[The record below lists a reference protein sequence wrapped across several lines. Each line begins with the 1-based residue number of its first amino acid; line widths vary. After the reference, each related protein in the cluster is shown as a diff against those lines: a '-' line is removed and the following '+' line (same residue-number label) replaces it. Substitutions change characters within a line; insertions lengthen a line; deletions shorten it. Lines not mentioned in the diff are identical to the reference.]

1 MTLIPELERELTQ
14 AIGRQ
19 LPGNGG
25 RRWRRVSMIVPV
37 AATLTGTAVAL
48 AATGVIGFG
57 SPESAPGIRTGSPA
71 ASPRSGFGVVLPGS
85 AHLLSLRVKDP
96 GSPLPWGIR
105 VSQTSRGLGCLAA
118 GLVLDGQLG
127 ALGSDGDFAND
138 GLFHP
143 FPVDASPGPSGCA
156 PLDGRGDLF
165 ISVSESDVPT
175 SASALHRCPGAGTA
189 AGAPP
194 SELCTGVET
203 RDIYYGLLGPDATA
217 IIYTDGS
224 ATRTIVPE
232 GPQGA
237 YLIILPAAPHD
248 LNGVSTG
255 LLPTGPPIIRITY
268 RGGIVCSLVGASPP
282 PSSRCKTPPGYVAAP
297 TLHPT
302 PSQLASPITATVTH
316 SASAAWSITIAFRAP
331 VAINNARNA
340 YTVKLR
346 EPGTPL
352 AIGFAST
359 ASDLR
364 AGQDT
369 HLTSSDLTRPGL
381 YTGTVT
387 FTTSNRPGQPGL
399 GGAKVGVFSAR
410 IPRRPGP

>member
-19 LPGNGG
+19 LPGNRG

-57 SPESAPGIRTGSPA
+57 SSEPAPGIRTGSPA
-71 ASPRSGFGVVLPGS
+71 ASPRSGFGVVLAGS
-85 AHLLSLRVKDP
+85 AHLLSLRVQDP

-143 FPVDASPGPSGCA
+143 FPVDVSPGPSGCA

-194 SELCTGVET
+194 SELCTGIET

-217 IIYTDGS
+217 ITYTDGS
-224 ATRTIVPE
+224 STRTVVPQ
-232 GPQGA
+232 GPEGA

-248 LNGVSTG
+248 LNGVSSG
-255 LLPTGPPIIRITY
+255 LLPTGPPITRITY
-268 RGGIVCSLVGASPP
+268 RGGLVCSLAGASAPA
-282 PSSRCKTPPGYVAAP
+282 SSRCKTPPGYVAAP
-297 TLHPT
+297 TPHPT

-316 SASAAWSITIAFRAP
+316 SASAAWSITIAFQAP
-331 VAINNARNA
+331 VAINNARNE

-352 AIGFAST
+352 SIGYAAT
-359 ASDLR
+359 ATDLR
-364 AGQDT
+364 TREDT
-369 HLTSSDLTRPGL
+369 RLTFSHLTRRGL

-387 FTTSNRPGQPGL
+387 FTTSTRPGQPGL
-399 GGAKVGVFSAR
+399 TGMRVGEFRAR
-410 IPRRPGP
+410 IP